1 MSRTPDS
8 GSVDGKVSVAS
19 HLLNLPSIAT
29 EAFTKNLTSLSSWV
43 TVKTGP
49 WPRHTEGSMADTKR
63 ARTANLMEFLLN
75 ENTKTA
81 FQVANPFTIGRTM
94 STVRSN
100 RDSGVLVRT
109 LV

>member
-19 HLLNLPSIAT
+19 HLSNLPSIAT
-29 EAFTKNLTSLSSWV
+29 EAFTKNLTSLSSGV

-49 WPRHTEGSMADTKR
+49 WPRLTEGNMTDIKS

-75 ENTKTA
+75 ENTTTA
-81 FQVANPFTIGRTM
+81 SQARQCFHYW
-94 STVRSN
+94 ST
-100 RDSGVLVRT
+100 DDHCQK
-109 LV
+109 